1 MSAPKLPFE
10 SESESDHELAT
21 EEHVRTQTPR
31 PYSVILHNDDYT
43 TMDFVVEIL
52 EKIFRHPPAA
62 ATQIMLM
69 VHQKGR
75 GVAGT
80 YSREIAETKVAETT
94 ALARERGHPLRVTAE
109 PA

>member
-1 MSAPKLPFE
+1 MGATKPPFE
-10 SESESDHELAT
+10 TESEYDQELVT
-21 EEHVRTQTPR
+21 EERVRTQTPR
-31 PYSVILHNDDYT
+31 PYDVILHNDDYT
-43 TMDFVVEIL
+43 TMDFVVEVL

-69 VHQKGR
+69 VHNKGS

-94 ALARERGHPLRVTAE
+94 ALARERGYPLRATAE

>member
-1 MSAPKLPFE
+1 MGATKPPFE
-10 SESESDHELAT
+10 TESEYDQELVT
-21 EEHVRTQTPR
+21 EERVRTQTPR
-31 PYSVILHNDDYT
+31 PYDVILHNDDYT
-43 TMDFVVEIL
+43 TMDFVVEVL

-69 VHQKGR
+69 VHNKGS

-94 ALARERGHPLRVTAE
+94 ALASERGYPLRVTAE